1 MPRFGVAVASLCL
14 LLPAAVSL
22 RGACLDGPAPPGSAR
37 TGTLTVLIS
46 GVKPD
51 RGGELVLSLFDAEQA
66 WLKPDRAR
74 GQVRV
79 GVQGTAAQGVFREI
93 PPGTYALEVFH
104 DANRN
109 GRLDRRGGPVPL
121 PTEGSG
127 TSNNQRRMGP
137 PLWDAARFEMDGE
150 GMTVRIELRYY

>member
-1 MPRFGVAVASLCL
+1 MVASLCL
-14 LLPAAVSL
+14 LLPAAAVSL
-22 RGACLDGPAPPGSAR
+22 PGACLDGPAPPGSAR
-37 TGTLTVLIS
+37 SGTLTVLVS

-51 RGGELVLSLFDAEQA
+51 RGGDLILSLFDAQQS

-74 GQVRV
+74 ARVRV
-79 GVQGTAAQGVFREI
+79 GVQATAAQGVFRDLA
-93 PPGTYALEVFH
+93 PGTYAVEVFH

-109 GRLDRRGGPVPL
+109 GRLDRRSGPIPL

-127 TSNNQRRMGP
+127 TSNNERRMGP

-150 GMTVRIELRYY
+150 ALTVRIELRYY